1 MSTEAFVVVNENEVV
16 FAANDGGFR
25 KVQFGVDDYNDFDE
39 YVAAVIYDCI
49 KGRGDDKMNLKLV
62 LPSAYYN
69 YGEQVVTGTKSKKDA
84 KYSIRNFSTPIS
96 SMMDKD
102 IESTLYFESNTEY
115 ESDSKSFDVPDDI
128 PLLQKYMKRKTFL
141 SWNSRRLSSLLSYLS
156 NYEIDVASVVPDIYM
171 YNAVSK
177 KYSGNNAVVTM
188 GERRTDVCV
197 YGGGHVRR
205 MLRFPFGLADMV
217 RRISNV
223 FSLSYRNSRMLMK
236 MYGFVSVPQ
245 QYANYEI
252 RVPVF
257 EDVTRN
263 VKLTD
268 LSYEVQTV
276 LKKQFSVVYDD
287 LKDWDIESVVIDGL
301 PVVDAHVLFQMMTGY
316 DCNLLDDISFG
327 NLEKLFGILEIN
339 SYSKTLTPLPV
350 YEPNNEV
357 VKPVKPIHGDEHDG
371 SNRTGGM
378 RSAWLN
384 GLVEKINQSREKINM
399 LIME

>member
-16 FAANDGGFR
+16 FAANNGGFR
-25 KVQFGVDDYNDFDE
+25 KVQFGIDDYNDFDE

-49 KGRGDDKMNLKLV
+49 KGRDEKMSLKLV

-69 YGEQVVTGTKSKKDA
+69 YGEQVVTGTKSKKDT
-84 KYSIRNFSTPIS
+84 KYSIHNFSAPIS
-96 SMMDKD
+96 SIRDKD
-102 IESTLYFESNTEY
+102 MESTFYFESSTEY
-115 ESDSKSFDVPDDI
+115 ESGSKSFDVPDDI
-128 PLLQKYMKRKTFL
+128 PLLQKYLKRKTFL
-141 SWNSRRLSSLLSYLS
+141 SWNSSRLTSLLSYLS
-156 NYEIDVASVVPDIYM
+156 SYEIDVASVVPDIYM
-171 YNAVSK
+171 YNAVSS
-177 KYSGNNAVVTM
+177 KYDGNNAVVTM
-188 GERRTDVCV
+188 SERHTDVCV
-197 YGGGHVRR
+197 YSGGHVKR
-205 MLRFPFGLADMV
+205 MFSFPFGLADMI
-217 RRISNV
+217 RRISNA
-223 FSLSYRNSRMLMK
+223 FSLSYHNSRMLMK

-245 QYANYEI
+245 QYVNYEI
-252 RVPVF
+252 KVPVF

-268 LSYEVQTV
+268 LSYEVQDV
-276 LKKQFSVVYDD
+276 LKKQLLLIYDN
-287 LKDWDIESVVIDGL
+287 LKDWDIESVVINGL

-327 NLEKLFGILEIN
+327 NLEKLFGILETN

-357 VKPVKPIHGDEHDG
+357 VKPVTPIRSEEHDG

-384 GLVEKINQSREKINM
+384 SLVEKINQSREKINM